1 MKCSKCGKEFEGKFC
16 PECGTPSVAQA
27 EQPTPAPQA
36 YQQPTNAYQNPSAP
50 QKKKGGCLKGGLIV
64 LGVFIVIII
73 VVAAMNGKGSTP
85 TSASSVAPS
94 AAVSSSIATSSSF
107 ASSKAASSSASSKA
121 VSSAAESAVSSTS
134 AAANSPATITKAEFD
149 QIKTG
154 MTYAQVVKIVGGD
167 GSVLSESEVAGIK
180 TVMYMW
186 YGEDGI
192 SNANI
197 MIQNNKLVSKA
208 QMGLE

>member
-27 EQPTPAPQA
+27 EQPTPAPPV
-36 YQQPTNAYQNPSAP
+36 YQQPMNTYQNPVPP
-50 QKKKGGCLKGGLIV
+50 QKKKGGCLKVGLIV
-64 LGVFIVIII
+64 FGVI
-73 VVAAMNGKGSTP
+73 VVLGIVVSALNGNKGSTP
-85 TSASSVAPS
+85 TTASSAAAPSSVA
-94 AAVSSSIATSSSF
+94 TTT
-107 ASSKAASSSASSKA
+107 SSASSKA
-121 VSSAAESAVSSTS
+121 TSSAAESAVSATS

-149 QIKTG
+149 QLKTG
-154 MTYAQVVKIVGGD
+154 MTYAQVVKIVGGE
-167 GSVLSESEVAGIK
+167 GNMLSESEVAGIK
-180 TVMYMW
+180 TAMYMW

-192 SNANI
+192 SNANV